1 MKKKIGLLYGGK
13 SAEHEVSLSTAKAVT
28 QALDF
33 EQYEVHPIFI
43 TLDGEWITGPQ
54 LIAPVETIEQLQ
66 LPSNNKPNNI
76 TKFVEA
82 HNELQFDV
90 IFPLL
95 HGTNGED
102 GTVQGLLEVLNVPY
116 VGNGV
121 LASSAGMDKVVMKQ
135 LFEIAGLAQT
145 PYAYFIRSEWEKDRD
160 GMLAKCEQLQAPLF
174 VKPAN
179 LGSSVGI
186 SKATSRDELI
196 AAIELALQYDRK
208 IIVEQ
213 GIIGREIEM
222 GVLGNDEPETSV
234 AGEIK
239 PVTDFY
245 DYDSKYKDGSTA
257 LIIPAEVSEN
267 VLTTMSDMAK
277 RAFKIL
283 DASGLVRADFFVTA
297 EDEVLI
303 NEVNTMP
310 GFTPFSMYP
319 LLWQNTGLSY
329 AELINQLITLALERH
344 TEKQKL
350 QYNKD

>member
-1 MKKKIGLLYGGK
+1 M
-13 SAEHEVSLSTAKAVT
+13 
-28 QALDF
+28 
-33 EQYEVHPIFI
+33 
-43 TLDGEWITGPQ
+43 
-54 LIAPVETIEQLQ
+54 
-66 LPSNNKPNNI
+66 
-76 TKFVEA
+76 
-82 HNELQFDV
+82 
-90 IFPLL
+90 
-95 HGTNGED
+95 
-102 GTVQGLLEVLNVPY
+102 
-116 VGNGV
+116 
-121 LASSAGMDKVVMKQ
+121 
-135 LFEIAGLAQT
+135 
-145 PYAYFIRSEWEKDRD
+145 
-160 GMLAKCEQLQAPLF
+160 
-174 VKPAN
+174 
-179 LGSSVGI
+179 GI
-186 SKATSRDELI
+186 SKATNRDELI
-196 AAIELALQYDRK
+196 AASELALQYDRK

-234 AGEIK
+234 VGEIK

-245 DYDSKYKDGSTA
+245 DYDSKYKDGTTA

-329 AELINQLITLALERH
+329 PELINQLIALALERH

>member
-145 PYAYFIRSEWEKDRD
+145 PYAYFIRSEWEKDRE
-160 GMLAKCEQLQAPLF
+160 GMLAKCEHLQAPLF

-186 SKATSRDELI
+186 SKATNRDELI

-245 DYDSKYKDGSTA
+245 DYDSKYKDGTTA

-319 LLWQNTGLSY
+319 LLWQNTGVSY
-329 AELINQLITLALERH
+329 AGLINQLITLALERH